1 MTSLSQSSL
10 LSPSSSLCLSSLSST
25 LLLLSSSSLASSMS
39 FCDFLW
45 RSIFNESKNLSWQS
59 QHQFNS
65 FNLGGAVRRETVA
78 LRWSLDSIS
87 VFFVSF
93 FYEIFV
99 FFYFLFFLG
108 HFFRI
113 VLFPRPPFFGQ
124 LAAGARLFEIKVSV
138 KQVKVEVEAEV
149 K

>member
-1 MTSLSQSSL
+1 
-10 LSPSSSLCLSSLSST
+10 
-25 LLLLSSSSLASSMS
+25 MS

-59 QHQFNS
+59 QHQFKFNS

-78 LRWSLDSIS
+78 LRSRSTLFRF
-87 VFFVSF
+87 FFVAF

-138 KQVKVEVEAEV
+138 KQVKVKDVAVV